1 MTELTATPPRW
12 FAIAAI
18 GAILFELFGIA
29 HYLMDALRTAQ
40 ALAALPIDQQL
51 MWQATPHWVYVAYA
65 VAVFAGLAGAVAL
78 AMRRRWSIPLLGLS
92 LLAVIVQFSSLWIV
106 PRLRSATPPSALI
119 VPVIICL
126 VGAAIYMLAFVAL
139 RREWLR

>member
-1 MTELTATPPRW
+1 MTETTATPPRW
-12 FAIAAI
+12 FTIAVI
-18 GAILFELFGIA
+18 GAILFELFGVA
-29 HYLMDALRTAQ
+29 NYLMDALRSPQ

-51 MWQATPHWVYVAYA
+51 MWAATPRWVTIAYA

-106 PRLRSATPPSALI
+106 PRLRSATPPEALV

-139 RREWLR
+139 KRDWLR

>member
-1 MTELTATPPRW
+1 MTETIATPPRW
-12 FAIAAI
+12 FTIAAI
-18 GAILFELFGIA
+18 GAILFELFGVA
-29 HYLMDALRTAQ
+29 NYLMDALRSPQ

-51 MWQATPHWVYVAYA
+51 MWAATPRWVYIAYA
-65 VAVFAGLAGAVAL
+65 VAVFAGLAGAAAL

-106 PRLRSATPPSALI
+106 PRLRSATPPGALV
-119 VPVIICL
+119 VPLIICL

-139 RREWLR
+139 RRDWLR